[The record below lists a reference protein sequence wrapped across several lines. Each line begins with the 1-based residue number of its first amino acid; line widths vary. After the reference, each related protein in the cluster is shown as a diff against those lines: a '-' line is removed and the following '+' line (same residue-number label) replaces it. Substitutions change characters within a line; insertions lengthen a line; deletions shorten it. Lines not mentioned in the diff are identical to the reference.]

1 MQKILI
7 VDDHPTVRF
16 AVRLLLEREG
26 YEVVGEAH
34 DGVSAVSMS
43 QDHSPEVVIL
53 DLGLPR
59 LDGLSVLERLRAL
72 KPAPRIMVFT
82 GLPPRLFAK
91 RCIEAGASAFVR
103 KDEDLQIL
111 VGALRAVLSGYS
123 YLPDALRLAPR
134 MHSEGDRLDR
144 LSNRE
149 FEVMRQLAKGATN
162 NEIAEAMI
170 LSSKTISTYKTRIM
184 DKLQVRSLAEL
195 LDMANRHEMI

>member
-1 MQKILI
+1 MHKILI
-7 VDDHPTVRF
+7 VDDHPTIRF
-16 AVRLLLEREG
+16 ATRLLLEREG

-34 DGVSAVSMS
+34 DGVTAVSLS
-43 QDHSPEVVIL
+43 QEYSPDVVIL

-72 KPAPRIMVFT
+72 DPPPRILVFT

-103 KDEDLQIL
+103 KDEDLQIFS
-111 VGALRAVLSGYS
+111 GALKAVLNGYS
-123 YLPDALRLAPR
+123 YLPDALRMAPR
-134 MHSEGDRLDR
+134 SNSESDRLER

-149 FEVMRQLAKGATN
+149 FEVMRQLAKGASN

-170 LSSKTISTYKTRIM
+170 LSAKTISTYKTRIM

-195 LDMANRHEMI
+195 LDLANRHEML

>member
-1 MQKILI
+1 MHKILI
-7 VDDHPTVRF
+7 VDDHPTIRF
-16 AVRLLLEREG
+16 AIRLLLEREG
-26 YEVVGEAH
+26 YEVIGEAY

-43 QDHSPEVVIL
+43 QELNPEVVIL

-59 LDGLSVLERLRAL
+59 LDGLTVLERLRAL
-72 KPAPRIMVFT
+72 DPAPSIMVFT
-82 GLPPRLFAK
+82 GLPPRMFAK

-111 VGALRAVLSGYS
+111 IGALRAVLSGYS
-123 YLPDALRLAPR
+123 YLPDALRLTSR
-134 MHSEGDRLDR
+134 SHSESDRLDR

-149 FEVMRQLAKGATN
+149 FEVMRQLARGATN

-195 LDMANRHEMI
+195 LDLANRHEMI

>member
-1 MQKILI
+1 MHKILI

-26 YEVVGEAH
+26 YEVVSEAH

-43 QDHSPEVVIL
+43 QEHNPEVVIL

-72 KPAPRIMVFT
+72 DPAPRIMVFT

-123 YLPDALRLAPR
+123 YLPDALRMAPR
-134 MHSEGDRLDR
+134 MHSESDRLDR

-162 NEIAEAMI
+162 HEIAEAMI

>member
-1 MQKILI
+1 MHKILI

-16 AVRLLLEREG
+16 ATRLLLEREG
-26 YEVVGEAH
+26 YEVIGEAH

-43 QDHSPEVVIL
+43 QELNPEVVIL

-59 LDGLSVLERLRAL
+59 LDGLTVLERLRAL
-72 KPAPRIMVFT
+72 DPAPRIMVFT
-82 GLPPRLFAK
+82 GLPPRMFAK

-123 YLPDALRLAPR
+123 YLPDALRLTPR
-134 MHSEGDRLDR
+134 SQTESDRLDR

-149 FEVMRQLAKGATN
+149 FEVMRQLARGATN

-195 LDMANRHEMI
+195 LDLANRNDMI

>member
-1 MQKILI
+1 MNKILI

-16 AVRLLLEREG
+16 AAHRLLLEAG
-26 YEVVGEAH
+26 YDVIGEAH
-34 DGVSAVSMS
+34 DGVSAVSMC
-43 QDHSPEVVIL
+43 QDDPPDVVIL

-72 KPAPRIMVFT
+72 NPSPRIIVFT

-103 KDEDLQIL
+103 KDEDMQIL
-111 VGALRAVLSGYS
+111 VGALKAVLSGYS
-123 YLPDALRLAPR
+123 YLPDAQRLSSR
-134 MHSEGDRLDR
+134 SHSESDRLDR

-149 FEVMRQLAKGATN
+149 FEVMRQLARGASN

-184 DKLQVRSLAEL
+184 DKLQVQSLAEL
-195 LDMANRHEMI
+195 LDLANRHGMI

>member
-7 VDDHPTVRF
+7 VDDHPTIRF
-16 AVRLLLEREG
+16 AIRLLLEREG

-34 DGVSAVSMS
+34 DGVSAVSLS
-43 QDHSPEVVIL
+43 QDQEPDIVIL

-72 KPAPRIMVFT
+72 PVPPRIMVFT

-91 RCIEAGASAFVR
+91 RCIDAGASAFVR

-111 VGALRAVLSGYS
+111 LGALKAVITGYS

-134 MHSEGDRLDR
+134 ANSETERLDR

-162 NEIAEAMI
+162 NEIAEVMI
-170 LSSKTISTYKTRIM
+170 LSAKTISTYKSRIM
-184 DKLQVRSLAEL
+184 EKLNVKSLAEM
-195 LDMANRHEMI
+195 LDLANRHSMI

>member
-1 MQKILI
+1 MHKILI
-7 VDDHPTVRF
+7 VDDHPMIRYAT
-16 AVRLLLEREG
+16 RLLLEREG

-34 DGVSAVSMS
+34 DGVEAVSLC
-43 QDHSPEVVIL
+43 QQFTPDVVIL

-59 LDGLSVLERLRAL
+59 LDGLTVLERLRAL
-72 KPAPRIMVFT
+72 EPVPRIITFT

-103 KDEDLQIL
+103 KDENLDIL
-111 VGALRAVLSGYS
+111 IGALKAVLSGYS
-123 YLPDALRLAPR
+123 YLPDMMRMTPSTQSETKRL
-134 MHSEGDRLDR
+134 ER

-149 FEVMRQLAKGATN
+149 FEVMRLLAKGATN

-184 DKLQVRSLAEL
+184 DKLHVRSLAEL
-195 LDMANRHEMI
+195 LDVANRNGMN

>member
-1 MQKILI
+1 MHKILI

-16 AVRLLLEREG
+16 ATRLLMEREG

-43 QDHSPEVVIL
+43 QEHNPDVVIL

-72 KPAPRIMVFT
+72 DPPPRIMVFT

-111 VGALRAVLSGYS
+111 IGALRAVLSGYS
-123 YLPDALRLAPR
+123 YLPDALRLTPR
-134 MHSEGDRLDR
+134 AHSESDRLDR

-162 NEIAEAMI
+162 HEIAEAMI

-195 LDMANRHEMI
+195 LDLANRYEMI

>member
-1 MQKILI
+1 MHKILI

-16 AVRLLLEREG
+16 AARLLLEREG
-26 YEVVGEAH
+26 YEVIGEAH

-43 QDHSPEVVIL
+43 QEHSPDVVIL

-72 KPAPRIMVFT
+72 DPPPRIMVFT
-82 GLPPRLFAK
+82 GLPPRLFAN

-123 YLPDALRLAPR
+123 YLPDAHCMSPSS
-134 MHSEGDRLDR
+134 HSESNRLDR

-149 FEVMRQLAKGATN
+149 FEVMRQLARGATN

-195 LDMANRHEMI
+195 LDLANRHEMI

>member
-1 MQKILI
+1 MHKILI

-16 AVRLLLEREG
+16 AARLLLEREG

-34 DGVSAVSMS
+34 DGVSAVSLC
-43 QDHSPEVVIL
+43 QELNPEVVIL

-72 KPAPRIMVFT
+72 APAPRIMVFT

-111 VGALRAVLSGYS
+111 IGALRAVLSGYS
-123 YLPDALRLAPR
+123 YLPDAQRLTPR
-134 MHSEGDRLDR
+134 SHSESDRLDR

-195 LDMANRHEMI
+195 LDLANRHEMI